1 RRRESARRS
10 DRRSDRQPGR
20 RSDPDYPRSIGRI
33 PQRPREPHAP
43 PHPHPHV
50 HSPGG
55 APGSRHAHRDQ
66 DEGVLMFLV
75 FSSLF
80 DPHVTPGGEHLRKAG
95 ADVKVLTC
103 HDLARPGWRLSLAE
117 EPTLVVEGKRV
128 PARRIR
134 GVLTR
139 LAWVTH
145 HELPFLRAEDREYG
159 AAEMQ
164 AFLLAL
170 LDRLSCPVLNRATPG
185 SLNGPGWSPE
195 RWTRCAAELG
205 LAVQPIVRRTY
216 AGGAVLARPAA
227 PSRRI
232 LQVVG

>member
-1 RRRESARRS
+1 
-10 DRRSDRQPGR
+10 
-20 RSDPDYPRSIGRI
+20 
-33 PQRPREPHAP
+33 
-43 PHPHPHV
+43 
-50 HSPGG
+50 
-55 APGSRHAHRDQ
+55 
-66 DEGVLMFLV
+66 MFLV

-80 DPHVTPGGEHLRKAG
+80 DPHVTPGVEHLRKAG

-232 LQVVG
+232 LQVVGKRVLGDAPQAFHDAARALADAAGCALLRVAFAARTPSPEFVGADPFVDLSDAEVATAVLEALQGKGRRS